1 MLKIHETT
9 AAGGDL
15 CSVFLRVDD
24 GALALVSASEVLALP
39 GTALTS
45 VMKRFGAPLDA
56 AARVLE
62 IGALD
67 LGEAGVLRHVRHLAR
82 FDVIA
87 RDYLTLSVPGQEPLC
102 ALATTVAGALGHLGR
117 ACRDEALA
125 RLA

>member
-1 MLKIHETT
+1 VLKIHETT
-9 AAGGDL
+9 AAGGEL
-15 CSVFLRVDD
+15 CSVFLRVND
-24 GALALVSASEVLALP
+24 GALALVSANEVLALP
-39 GTALTS
+39 GAALES

-67 LGEAGVLRHVRHLAR
+67 LGEARVLRHVRHLAR

-102 ALATTVAGALGHLGR
+102 ALATTVAGALDHLGR
-117 ACRDEALA
+117 AYREEELA